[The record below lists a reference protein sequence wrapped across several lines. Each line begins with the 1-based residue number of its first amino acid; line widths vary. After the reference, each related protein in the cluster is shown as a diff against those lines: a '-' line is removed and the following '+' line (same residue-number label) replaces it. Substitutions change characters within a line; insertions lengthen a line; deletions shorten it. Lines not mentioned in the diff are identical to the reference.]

1 MLFADLSRDLWPC
14 MNMMHLEPRSCIFQA
29 PQCDIPGGVMKLQS
43 RSLRNACSQQRFIDA
58 HKSLCL
64 TSIWVHDINCWII
77 VHVVIW
83 CRLWWRS
90 SPHYSICL
98 TGLHSG
104 SQTLSTQAAE
114 QPCCISWVWRPYPKL
129 FKPWISHHHSNLSTR
144 SEMRVCF
151 QSGKSILVVYLSRAA
166 GIRLVR
172 PIQGAK
178 TMRQG
183 L

>member
-1 MLFADLSRDLWPC
+1 
-14 MNMMHLEPRSCIFQA
+14 
-29 PQCDIPGGVMKLQS
+29 
-43 RSLRNACSQQRFIDA
+43 
-58 HKSLCL
+58 
-64 TSIWVHDINCWII
+64 
-77 VHVVIW
+77 
-83 CRLWWRS
+83 
-90 SPHYSICL
+90 
-98 TGLHSG
+98 
-104 SQTLSTQAAE
+104 
-114 QPCCISWVWRPYPKL
+114 VWRPYPKL